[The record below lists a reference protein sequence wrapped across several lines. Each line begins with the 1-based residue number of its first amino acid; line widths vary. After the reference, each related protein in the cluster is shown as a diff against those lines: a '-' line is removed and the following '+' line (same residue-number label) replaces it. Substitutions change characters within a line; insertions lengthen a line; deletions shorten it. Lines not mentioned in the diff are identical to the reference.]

1 MIDIFE
7 HLNELNI
14 TKQGKNE
21 NILTCSDNVKDFE
34 QKTVL
39 WKTELR
45 QGLLEMFP
53 RRNQNKTIDKEFVLG
68 LGQEHLALLHKKYDH
83 YLFTIDTEQSG
94 WIRNPF
100 LANVNTRIILAC

>member
-1 MIDIFE
+1 MFWQCKRLWTE
-7 HLNELNI
+7 NSTLENWVKTRI
-14 TKQGKNE
+14 TG
-21 NILTCSDNVKDFE
+21 NV
-34 QKTVL
+34 L
-39 WKTELR
+39 
-45 QGLLEMFP
+45 

-68 LGQEHLALLHKKYDH
+68 LRQEHLTLLHKKYDH